1 MPCAFI
7 LNGPP
12 GVGKDTIA
20 TEIIKHNSDISHFMF
35 KSALITE
42 VLKGRSITREQWDA
56 NYQNREWK
64 ETSNPLF
71 GGMSPRQLLI
81 HTSEDIIKPKYGN
94 DYFGIKL
101 AESIGGCKIAL
112 ITDGGFNSEVE
123 PLIRA
128 GINVVVIRLIRD
140 GFDFSND
147 SRDYITAGNIHVVTL
162 RNGEI
167 DEAVRLVENIIARTE
182 LSQQNP

>member
-1 MPCAFI
+1 MCYVFI

-20 TEIIKHNSDISHFMF
+20 AEIIKHNPDISHFMF

-42 VLKGRSITREQWDA
+42 ALKGRSITREQWDT

-64 ETSNPLF
+64 ETPNPLF
-71 GGMSPRQLLI
+71 DGMSPRQLLI
-81 HTSEDIIKPKYGN
+81 HTSEDVIKPKYGN

-101 AESIGGCKIAL
+101 AESIGVCKIAL
-112 ITDGGFNSEVE
+112 ITDGGFDSEIE
-123 PLIRA
+123 PLIGA
-128 GINVVVIRLIRD
+128 GINVVVIRLMRD

-147 SRDYITAGNIHVVTL
+147 SRDYITVGDIHVVTL
-162 RNGEI
+162 RDNEI
-167 DEAVRLVENIIARTE
+167 DEAVRLVENIITEKE
-182 LSQQNP
+182 LSC